1 MAVDGLCSNY
11 YLFSATALHIASQKA
26 CLRIVKLLLQHGANV
41 DSRNDHGK

>member
-1 MAVDGLCSNY
+1 MAVGGLRSNY
-11 YLFSATALHIASQKA
+11 YLFSATALHIASEKA